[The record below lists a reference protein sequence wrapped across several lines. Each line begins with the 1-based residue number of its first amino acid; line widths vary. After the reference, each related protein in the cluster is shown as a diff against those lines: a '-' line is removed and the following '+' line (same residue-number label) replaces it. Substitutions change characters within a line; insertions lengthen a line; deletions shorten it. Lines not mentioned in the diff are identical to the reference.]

1 MESKWIEWAQQL
13 AAIAQNGLHYS
24 TDPYDRERFEQVR
37 HIAASMLAAQSAS
50 EPGRIFELLAGETGH
65 ATPKVDVRGAV
76 FQGENILLVRE
87 RSDGLWTMPGGWV
100 DVGESAAEAVV
111 REVREESG
119 YQTRVIKLAAVF
131 DRNKHNH
138 PPSMYHIYKLFFL
151 CEATGGQPAVNLE
164 IDAIDF
170 FSIQALPKLSTG
182 RLTVDQVHRLYAHYR
197 QPDLP
202 TEFD

>member
-1 MESKWIEWAQQL
+1 MEAKWMEWAQQL

-37 HIAASMLAAQSAS
+37 RIAAGMFAAQSTHAP
-50 EPGRIFELLAGETGH
+50 ERIFELLAGESGH

-76 FQGENILLVRE
+76 FQGESVLLVHE
-87 RSDGLWTMPGGWV
+87 RSDGRWTMPGGWV
-100 DVGESAAEAVV
+100 DVGEAPTEAVM
-111 REVREESG
+111 REVQEESG

-131 DRNKHNH
+131 DRNRHGH
-138 PPSMYHIYKLFFL
+138 PPSLYHIYKLFFL
-151 CEATGGQPAVNLE
+151 CEATGGQPAANLE

-170 FSIQALPKLSTG
+170 FPIHALPKLSTG
-182 RLTVDQVHRLYAHYR
+182 RLTEDQVQRLYAHHLH
-197 QPDLP
+197 PELP